1 MRNPP
6 LRMQHG
12 TMLGM
17 HEPGGVVG
25 VIQEGV
31 KKNDGWC
38 TYKGLFGIW
47 NGWLAC
53 VPKRATLGLKTQKK
67 MCGLISLSTP

>member
-17 HEPGGVVG
+17 HEPGVVG
-25 VIQEGV
+25 VRKGG

-38 TYKGLFGIW
+38 TYFGLFGMF
-47 NGWLAC
+47 GWK
-53 VPKRATLGLKTQKK
+53 VEFEIPPER
-67 MCGLISLSTP
+67 LITSASFLLLRFLVFILYL